1 MMNELRRL
9 STAIHPS
16 NTPEVVSSLIYVIL
30 LLLRVVGAM
39 DCLIGYV
46 TTPDVVIICLQR
58 LNRAH

>member
-46 TTPDVVIICLQR
+46 TTPDVVIICL
-58 LNRAH
+58 